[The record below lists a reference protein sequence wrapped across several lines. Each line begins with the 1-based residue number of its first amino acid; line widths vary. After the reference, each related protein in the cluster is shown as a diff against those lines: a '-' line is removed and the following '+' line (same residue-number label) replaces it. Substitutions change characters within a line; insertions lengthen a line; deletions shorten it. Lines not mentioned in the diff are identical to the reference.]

1 MICMR
6 CVCFIL
12 TVFVLS
18 ACGNNPYQVYEL
30 KGATEEISRGELSPD
45 FKYPKNTL
53 YIDGLKIRITPCK
66 TKGKCSKGL
75 VSELH
80 ISTVTYF
87 DSTLTYARTIFSA
100 ISPGN
105 AALEDNY
112 MNLYD
117 SVKELVANN
126 GVVLKLSARNTEAM
140 ETAYADWQTRQ

>member
-1 MICMR
+1 MR

-18 ACGNNPYQVYEL
+18 ACDNNPYQVYEL

-45 FKYPKNTL
+45 FGYPKNTH
-53 YIDGLKIRITPCK
+53 YIDALKIRIAPCK
-66 TKGKCSKGL
+66 VKGTCSEGM

-80 ISTVTYF
+80 MSAVTYF
-87 DSTLTYARTIFSA
+87 NSTLTYTRTIFSA

-112 MNLYD
+112 MSLYD

-126 GVVLKLSARNTEAM
+126 GVVLKLSAQNTEAIEKM
-140 ETAYADWQTRQ
+140 YADWQKQQ